1 MWLRQLFQST
11 ATDQN
16 SIFIYLHES
25 HALAYEECL
34 YPSDSS
40 RYDFTKTPVA
50 PHAGTPQIHNHA
62 TAAVRTFLHM
72 RALNACC
79 ARRICR
85 QLTTGLKK
93 THYSRTTDHTQIRR
107 PAVMYI
113 CIFMRQMLT
122 LPHRTTPQ
130 TAPERNDIN
139 RPEASRPAGLYIFF
153 D

>member
-72 RALNACC
+72 RALDACC

-85 QLTTGLKK
+85 QLTTGLIKNTLK
-93 THYSRTTDHTQIRR
+93 PDYGSYTD
-107 PAVMYI
+107 
-113 CIFMRQMLT
+113 
-122 LPHRTTPQ
+122 PQ
-130 TAPERNDIN
+130 TGCNVYLHFYATNVNFAAPDN
-139 RPEASRPAGLYIFF
+139 PADSSGTQ
-153 D
+153 